1 MRAGRQRPT
10 PAKPKYRQ
18 QQENIIETHIQTVDV
33 LVIGG
38 GTAGPMA
45 AAKAKEANPALR
57 VLLLEKAHVKR
68 SGAIS
73 MGMDGLNNAIVPGFA
88 TPEQYVKEI
97 TTANDGIVNQ
107 KTVMAYAQNSFPMI
121 EELDR
126 WGVKFEKDETGDYA
140 MRKVHHMGTYVLPMP
155 EGHDIK
161 KVLYR
166 RLKRARVEITNR
178 LVATRLLTS
187 EDGSIAGAMA
197 FDCRTGDFHVIR
209 AKTVVLSTGAAG
221 RLGLPASG
229 YLFGTYENPTNAG
242 DGYSM
247 AYHAGAELSGI
258 ECFQINPLI
267 KDYNGP
273 ACAYVTGPFGG
284 FTTNSHG
291 ERFIECDYW
300 SGQMMQEF
308 YNELQGGNG
317 PVFLKL
323 NHLAEE
329 TISTIETILHTNE
342 RPSRGRFHEGRG
354 TNYREQMVEMHIS
367 EIGLCSGHSASG
379 VWVNEHAETTVTGLY
394 AAGDLACV
402 PHNYMLG
409 AFVYGKLAG
418 ESAASYCA
426 GKPLAD
432 VSQQQIDTERA
443 RVWAPLSRTD
453 GLPPNQV
460 EYKLRRMVNDYLQPP
475 KVTRKMEIGLSR
487 FEAIREDLDRLQARN
502 PHELMRALEVHAIR
516 DCAEMAARASLYRT
530 ESRWGLYHNRVDYPE
545 RNDAEWLVHVQVKKE
560 QDKMIC
566 LKRPLE
572 PYIVALD
579 DKEKSAY
586 QHLRI
591 KKEAD
596 AGSTAQQFKKAE
608 PATA

>member
-1 MRAGRQRPT
+1 MQT
-10 PAKPKYRQ
+10 
-18 QQENIIETHIQTVDV
+18 IIETVDV

-45 AAKAKEANPALR
+45 AVKAKEANPQLR

-73 MGMDGLNNAIVPGFA
+73 MGMDGLNNAVVPGFA

-107 KTVMAYAQNSFPMI
+107 RTVMAYAENSYPMI

-126 WGVKFEKDETGDYA
+126 WGVRFEKDETGDYA

-166 RLKRARVEITNR
+166 RLKRQRVEISNR
-178 LVATRLLTS
+178 LVATRLLTAA
-187 EDGSIAGAMA
+187 DGGIAGAMA
-197 FDCRTGDFHVIR
+197 FDCRSGDFHVIR
-209 AKTVVLSTGAAG
+209 AKAVVLATGAAG

-284 FTTNSHG
+284 FTTNNKG

-323 NHLAEE
+323 DHLAEE

-342 RPSRGRFHEGRG
+342 RPSRGRFHAGRG
-354 TNYREQMVEMHIS
+354 TDYRQQMVEMHIS

-379 VWVNEHAETTVTGLY
+379 VWVNEHAETTVAGLY

-418 ESAASYCA
+418 ESAARRCA
-426 GKPLAD
+426 DIELAPLDDAQ
-432 VSQQQIDTERA
+432 VESERA
-443 RVWAPLSRTD
+443 RVWAPLNRVD
-453 GLPPNQV
+453 GLPPAQV

-475 KVTRKMEIGLSR
+475 KVTRKMEIGLTR
-487 FEAIREDLDRLQARN
+487 FEAIRADLDRLSAAG

-516 DCAEMAARASLYRT
+516 DCAEMAARASLFRT
-530 ESRWGLYHNRVDYPE
+530 ESRWGLYHNRVDHPE
-545 RNDAEWLVHVQVKKE
+545 RNDADWLCHVQLKKVDG
-560 QDKMIC
+560 QMTC
-566 LKRPLE
+566 FKRPLE
-572 PYIVALD
+572 PYIVSLD
-579 DKEKSAY
+579 EREKQAYQRLRIDKENAIP
-586 QHLRI
+586 QA
-591 KKEAD
+591 EAL
-596 AGSTAQQFKKAE
+596 AV
-608 PATA
+608 

>member
-1 MRAGRQRPT
+1 MNT
-10 PAKPKYRQ
+10 
-18 QQENIIETHIQTVDV
+18 IETEVDV

-45 AAKAKEANPALR
+45 AVKAKQANPKLR
-57 VLLLEKAHVKR
+57 VLLLEKANVKR

-73 MGMDGLNNAIVPGFA
+73 MGMDGLNNAVLPGHA
-88 TPEQYVKEI
+88 TPEQYVREI
-97 TTANDGIVNQ
+97 TVANDGIVNQ
-107 KTVMAYAQNSFPMI
+107 KAVMAYAANSHAMV

-140 MRKVHHMGTYVLPMP
+140 VKKVHHMGSYVLPMP

-166 RLKRARVEITNR
+166 QLKRTRVEITNR
-178 LVATRLLTS
+178 LVATRLLTH
-187 EDGSIAGAMA
+187 EGRIAGAMA
-197 FDCRTGDFHVIR
+197 FDCRTADFHVIR
-209 AKTVVLSTGAAG
+209 AKSVVLSCGAAG

-284 FTTNSHG
+284 YTTNAQG
-291 ERFIECDYW
+291 QRFIECDYW
-300 SGQMMQEF
+300 SGQMMWEF
-308 YNELQGGNG
+308 YRELQGGNG

-323 NHLAEE
+323 DHLAEE
-329 TISTIETILHTNE
+329 TISQIETILHTNE
-342 RPSRGRFHEGRG
+342 RPSRGRFHAGRG
-354 TNYREQMVEMHIS
+354 TDYRERMVEMHIS

-379 VWVNEHAETTVTGLY
+379 VWVNEHAQTTVAGLH
-394 AAGDLACV
+394 AAGDMASV

-418 ESAASYCA
+418 ESSARFCA
-426 GKPLAD
+426 EHDFAPVDAGQVEA
-432 VSQQQIDTERA
+432 ERA
-443 RVWAPLSRTD
+443 RVQAPLLREN

-460 EYKLRRMVNDYLQPP
+460 EFKLRRMVNDYLQPP
-475 KVTRKMEIGLSR
+475 KVTKKMELGLER
-487 FEAIREDLDRLQARN
+487 FEGIREDLKLLQARD
-502 PHELMRALEVHAIR
+502 PHELMRAMEVHFIR
-516 DCAEMAARASLYRT
+516 DCAEMAARASLFRT
-530 ESRWGLYHNRVDYPE
+530 ESRWGLYHARVDYPE
-545 RNDAEWLVHVQVKKE
+545 RNDADWMVHAQLHKGA
-560 QDKMIC
+560 DGRMTC
-566 LKRPLE
+566 FKRAIE
-572 PYIVALD
+572 PYIVPIAQA
-579 DKEKSAY
+579 ESTAY
-586 QHLRI
+586 SRLRI
-591 KKEAD
+591 PD
-596 AGSTAQQFKKAE
+596 AV
-608 PATA
+608 PA